1 MGVDTHGYYG
11 SNHTRDSIDVDCPTS
26 CSSLIV
32 VLGLIQLMQYVP
44 AAGALI
50 YIHCPIVAVPA
61 DFPEVFSALRTYVLS
76 QSKLLGLLVFTL
88 SLGPVAANLVS
99 TSQRIEPVG

>member
-1 MGVDTHGYYG
+1 
-11 SNHTRDSIDVDCPTS
+11 
-26 CSSLIV
+26 
-32 VLGLIQLMQYVP
+32 MQYVP
-44 AAGALI
+44 GAGALI

-99 TSQRIEPVG
+99 TSQRIEPVDEDNMIPLRRCTTAMTSQARTFRHSDVSRK